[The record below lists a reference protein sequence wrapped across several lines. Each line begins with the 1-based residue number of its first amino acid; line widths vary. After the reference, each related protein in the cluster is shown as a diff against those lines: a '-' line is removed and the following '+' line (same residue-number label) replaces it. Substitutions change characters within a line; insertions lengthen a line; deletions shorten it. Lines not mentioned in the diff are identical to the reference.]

1 MLALPF
7 RSAALALAVV
17 TAITAAEPAATP
29 APAPAAPPTT
39 EALIRA
45 RQAERIKGKVGVTSP
60 RPALSPTAAPVNLPA
75 PTAAQ
80 LAAAAAA
87 ATAPAPST
95 PADLAQS
102 RTETPELLPK
112 VEVRRGRA
120 TAIEREVFEQ
130 ERDIAREKANA
141 KSSDADRALNDTKR
155 SFSLFGGQTTKQRE
169 TVAKERVSL
178 MEAERDLMEAIAY
191 AKTPAEKDAL
201 RKELNELKALRRDLE
216 SALR

>member
-7 RSAALALAVV
+7 RSAALVLAVV
-17 TAITAAEPAATP
+17 TTLTAAEPAPPP
-29 APAPAAPPTT
+29 AAPPAPPTT

-45 RQAERIKGKVGVTSP
+45 RQAERIKGKAGATAP
-60 RPALSPTAAPVNLPA
+60 KPALSPTAAPVNLPA

-87 ATAPAPST
+87 APAPSS
-95 PADLAQS
+95 PADLARS

-155 SFSLFGGQTTKQRE
+155 SFSLFGGQTTKHRE

-178 MEAERDLMEAIAY
+178 MESERDVMEAIAY

-216 SALR
+216 SGLR